1 MMANSKRQPAAK
13 KRATSKRGSTKRT
26 AAQGSA
32 AAGAEFVCPE
42 CGRTF
47 ARAAA
52 LGAHRNRAH
61 GIAGRSAQATKR
73 RASVGQLS
81 SAKRDSATKTTTRT
95 STRSPKSANRNGID
109 RDALLTM
116 VFPSGMPA
124 REEVIRAA
132 SGWLDEAER
141 LSRVR

>member
-1 MMANSKRQPAAK
+1 MMATSKRQPAAK
-13 KRATSKRGSTKRT
+13 KRATSKRASSKRT
-26 AAQGSA
+26 AAQSSA
-32 AAGAEFVCPE
+32 RAGAEFVCPE

-73 RASVGQLS
+73 RARAGRAS
-81 SAKRDSATKTTTRT
+81 SARRDPAAKAT
-95 STRSPKSANRNGID
+95 TRSPKTASRDGID

-116 VFPSGMPA
+116 LFPNGVPA

-132 SGWLDEAER
+132 GGWLDEAER
-141 LSRVR
+141 LSRTR

>member
-1 MMANSKRQPAAK
+1 MATSKRQPADEK
-13 KRATSKRGSTKRT
+13 PATSKRASSKRN
-26 AAQGSA
+26 AAQTSA
-32 AAGAEFVCPE
+32 TASAEFVCPE

-61 GIAGRSAQATKR
+61 GVAGRSAQATKR
-73 RASVGQLS
+73 HARAGQPS
-81 SAKRDSATKTTTRT
+81 SAKGGSAARSTTRTTTR
-95 STRSPKSANRNGID
+95 SRNSASLDGID

-116 VFPSGMPA
+116 LFPNGMPA
-124 REEVIRAA
+124 REELLQAA

-141 LSRVR
+141 LSQTR

>member
-1 MMANSKRQPAAK
+1 MMATSKRQPAAK
-13 KRATSKRGSTKRT
+13 KRATSKRASSKRT
-26 AAQGSA
+26 AAQSSA
-32 AAGAEFVCPE
+32 RAGAEFVCPE

-73 RASVGQLS
+73 RGRAGRAS
-81 SAKRDSATKTTTRT
+81 SARRNSTAKAT
-95 STRSPKSANRNGID
+95 TRSPKSASRDGID

-116 VFPSGMPA
+116 LFPDGVPA

-132 SGWLDEAER
+132 GGWLDEAER
-141 LSRVR
+141 LSRTR